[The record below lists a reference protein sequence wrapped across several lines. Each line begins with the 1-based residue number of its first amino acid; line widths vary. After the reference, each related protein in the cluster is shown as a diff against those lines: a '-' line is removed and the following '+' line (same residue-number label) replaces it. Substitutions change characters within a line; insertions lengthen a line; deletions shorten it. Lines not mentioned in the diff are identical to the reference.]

1 MPSPS
6 SPQQP
11 RPELAPALELAAAGR
26 HEEALEALRPVLER
40 SPSPE
45 AFRLAAEIEASRD
58 RPREALA
65 ACQRALAL
73 APEDAELHFLR
84 GRLLDR
90 LGALREAAV
99 AFEEAARLAPGEVA
113 PHAQASVVY
122 ARLGLRHKCLEHE
135 DALVRLAPDN
145 WSVHHNRGWALLAL
159 MRAEEALEAFR
170 RSTALAPPERPEPLA
185 AQAVALA
192 RLGRHAE
199 AQRLL
204 DSLPEG
210 LRRNHAV
217 GIAWSEVA
225 PRTGKV
231 REAIGLL
238 REILEEEDR
247 LPPLERQALHFALG
261 QLHDHEGDVDRAFAH
276 FHTANAMAPRSFRR
290 ELLASETEQ
299 ILRTFSL
306 AALAEA
312 PKGPPDPR
320 PVLIV
325 GMPRSG
331 TSLTE
336 QILASH
342 PLVHG
347 AGELHSLTQVCLT
360 LMERLGG
367 RPLEEA
373 DPALVEG
380 LARRYLEELTQGAGG
395 AERVTD
401 KMPTNFF
408 WLGAAQVLLPGVRV
422 IHCRRHPL
430 DTLLSCYQQ
439 NLQGLHAYSN
449 RLEDLAFF
457 YHLYRWIMDHWAQ
470 ALELPVLE
478 LRYEE
483 LVERPEE
490 QVRRLLDFLELPWD
504 ERCLRFHESRRLVRT
519 ASFDQ
524 VRRPLYKGAVGRWR
538 RYAPYLEPL
547 RRELADF
554 LDESA
559 PYGYR

>member
-1 MPSPS
+1 M
-6 SPQQP
+6 
-11 RPELAPALELAAAGR
+11 ELAAAGR
-26 HEEALEALRPVLER
+26 HQEALEALRPALEGA
-40 SPSPE
+40 PTPQ
-45 AFRLAAEIEASRD
+45 ALRLAAEIEAVQD

-65 ACQRALAL
+65 ACERALAL
-73 APEDAELHFLR
+73 QPADAALHFLR

-90 LGALREAAV
+90 LGDLHGAAA
-99 AFEEAARLAPGEVA
+99 AFEEAARLAPGELA

-122 ARLGLRHKCLEHE
+122 SRLGLRWKCLEHE
-135 DALVRLAPDN
+135 DALARLAPGN
-145 WSVHHNRGWALLAL
+145 WAVHHNRGWALLAL
-159 MRAEEALEAFR
+159 MRVEEALEAFR
-170 RSTALAPPERPEPLA
+170 RAAALAPPERPEALA

-192 RLGRHAE
+192 RLGRHEE
-199 AQRLL
+199 AQRIL
-204 DSLPEG
+204 DGLPEG

-217 GIAWSEVA
+217 AIAWSEVA
-225 PRTGKV
+225 PRTGRV
-231 REAIGLL
+231 PEAIGLL
-238 REILEEEDR
+238 RQILEEETR
-247 LPPLERQALHFALG
+247 LNPLERQSLHFALG
-261 QLHDHEGDVDRAFAH
+261 QLHDREGEVDRAFAH

-290 ELLASETEQ
+290 EVFARESERIRQ
-299 ILRTFSL
+299 TFSL

-312 PKGPPDPR
+312 PRGPGDPR

-342 PLVHG
+342 PQVHG
-347 AGELHSLTQVCLT
+347 AGELHSLTQVGQELLDEAAT
-360 LMERLGG
+360 
-367 RPLEEA
+367 RPLETVDE
-373 DPALVEG
+373 PLVHR
-380 LARRYLEELTQGAGG
+380 LARRYLEDLTRGAGD
-395 AERVTD
+395 AVRVTD

-408 WLGAAQVLLPGVRV
+408 WLGAAQVLLPGARV

-430 DTLLSCYQQ
+430 DTLLSCYKE

-457 YHLYRWIMDHWAQ
+457 YRLYRRLMAHWEQ
-470 ALELPVLE
+470 VLELPVLE

-483 LVERPEE
+483 LVAEPEA

-547 RRELADF
+547 RRELADY
-554 LDESA
+554 LDEAA